1 MSILKWLAK
10 KGCMGRRPCVLTWLK
25 MYLFCLCLIGHRLLG
40 WKVFLKLLDLFLY
53 NHLYHSML
61 LEKSLILSNTH
72 WLSVLS
78 SLEALRRA
86 SFILGI
92 WKFYSDVY
100 EGWSCFHLSS
110 WLIMFVNCPHHPT
123 YPWPLCS
130 VSLRHKKGSST
141 KSRSSILFTAICNIW
156 HTAGSPPY
164 AEGINLFFLDL
175 KSCDSHQLRKFFLY

>member
-1 MSILKWLAK
+1 MHGKEALSPYMTKNVFTLPLFDWLA
-10 KGCMGRRPCVLTWLK
+10 
-25 MYLFCLCLIGHRLLG
+25 GHRLLG
-40 WKVFLKLLDLFLY
+40 WKVFLKLLDLFLH

-61 LEKSLILSNTH
+61 LEKSLILSNSH

-86 SFILGI
+86 FFILGI
-92 WKFYSDVY
+92 WKFTVMY

-110 WLIMFVNCPHHPT
+110 WLSMCLSIVLIIPHTPG
-123 YPWPLCS
+123 PSP
-130 VSLRHKKGSST
+130 VSLRHKKVSST
-141 KSRSSILFTAICNIW
+141 KSRSLILFTAICNMW